1 MCCCLHVGSTLADS
15 SDVAAPAAAQ
25 AAAVHAGIGSIA
37 AGPLLLLLLPVV
49 PLPAPLLLLLLL
61 QLPPIVP
68 LLLTILSSMRVQ
80 HSAHRR
86 AIPVNRRTARLCI
99 SCRLKPQPSSCSVW
113 PGTLGT
119 SSASGS
125 ATTEPGPPMQLLSSC
140 AIMLLWLH

>member
-37 AGPLLLLLLPVV
+37 AGPLLLLLPVV

-68 LLLTILSSMRVQ
+68 LLLTILFSMRVQ